1 MRLETQDL
9 AHTLSSRKDVT
20 PSPSEFQDAK
30 LPSQEAAM
38 NQETGQYTSKGA
50 GDNPATR
57 RKAGRA
63 LEK

>member
-1 MRLETQDL
+1 MRLETRDL

-20 PSPSEFQDAK
+20 PSEFQYAK

-38 NQETGQYTSKGA
+38 NQETGQYTRKGA
-50 GDNPATR
+50 GDHPATR